1 MKLEEQLKHFENFVE
16 AQKKIMLSKGGDYAN
31 DDRLNNFKVAGEVC
45 GIPADVQC
53 LSLIATK
60 VARLGVL
67 LHTKNPNNESIR
79 DSVIDLANYTA
90 LLDMILSETEPV
102 SSRSLEWDKVK
113 QTFCNWNNT

>member
-1 MKLEEQLKHFENFVE
+1 MNKEEQVKHFEDFVE
-16 AQKKIMLSKGGDYAN
+16 RQKKIMLSKGNDYAN

-67 LHTKNPNNESIR
+67 LKTRNPNNESIR

-102 SSRSLEWDKVK
+102 ANKAL
-113 QTFCNWNNT
+113 FCDNYNNT

>member
-1 MKLEEQLKHFENFVE
+1 MKIKEQIKHFETFVE
-16 AQKKIMLSKGGDYAN
+16 AQKKIMLSKGNDYAN

-67 LHTKNPNNESIR
+67 LKTKNPNNESIR

-90 LLDMILSETEPV
+90 LLDMLLSETEPAAPK
-102 SSRSLEWDKVK
+102 SLLWEKD
-113 QTFCNWNNT
+113 N

>member
-1 MKLEEQLKHFENFVE
+1 MKLEEQVKHFETFVE
-16 AQKKIMLSKGGDYAN
+16 AQKKIMLSKGNDYAN

-67 LHTKNPNNESIR
+67 LKSKNPNNESIR

-102 SSRSLEWDKVK
+102 ASQCLDWELKEPK
-113 QTFCNWNNT
+113 TFT